1 MPRRLPSPPVPDR
14 GPVTVAGVDA
24 LQPEDGPIFAVI
36 GVFDG
41 LHLGHQYLLRHLVY
55 EAERRHASAA
65 VITFDAHPDAVILG
79 EAPPLLLDPADRL
92 RLLGEAGIGVVVV
105 QHFDAELRATE
116 YDAFLARITRRT
128 MLAGLLMT
136 PDAAFGHDR
145 RGTPETVGALAAQHG
160 WDLVVVPPFEI
171 GGRSVRSSDIRA
183 AIADGHLAE
192 AERLLGRPYA
202 VVGTAEAVD
211 DVGDGSIVRLAPPR
225 ALPPDGTW
233 QAAVRAW
240 PADDST
246 PAAIATAVESAGGAI
261 RLDGPPLAASVEV
274 TFTV

>member
-1 MPRRLPSPPVPDR
+1 MPDR

-24 LQPEDGPIFAVI
+24 LQTDDGPIFAVI

-41 LHLGHQYLLRHLVY
+41 LHLGHRYLLRHLVY
-55 EAERRHASAA
+55 EAERRGARAA
-65 VITFDAHPDAVILG
+65 VITFDAHPDEVILG

-92 RLLGEAGIGVVVV
+92 RLLGEAGVSVVVV
-105 QHFDAELRATE
+105 QHFDAALRATE
-116 YDAFLARITRRT
+116 YDAFLARITART

-145 RGTPETVGALAAQHG
+145 RGTPETVGALAANQG

-171 GGRSVRSSDIRA
+171 SGRSVRSADIRA
-183 AIADGHLAE
+183 AIAGGNLVE

-202 VVGTAEAVD
+202 VVGSAEAAEE
-211 DVGDGSIVRLAPPR
+211 VGDGSIVRLAPPR
-225 ALPPDGTW
+225 ALPPDGAW

-246 PAAIATAVESAGGAI
+246 SAALATDVEVAGGTI
-261 RLDGPPLAASVEV
+261 RLDGPPPAASVEV

>member
-1 MPRRLPSPPVPDR
+1 VPDR

-24 LQPEDGPIFAVI
+24 LQTDDGPIFAVI

-41 LHLGHQYLLRHLVY
+41 LHLGHRYLLRHLVY
-55 EAERRHASAA
+55 EAERRRASAA
-65 VITFDAHPDAVILG
+65 VITFDAHPDEVILG

-92 RLLGEAGIGVVVV
+92 RLLGEAGVNVVVV
-105 QHFDAELRATE
+105 QHFDAALRATE
-116 YDAFLARITRRT
+116 YDAFLTRITART

-145 RGTPETVGALAAQHG
+145 RGTPETVGALASKQG

-171 GGRSVRSSDIRA
+171 DGRSVRSSDIRA
-183 AIADGHLAE
+183 AIADGNLAE

-202 VVGTAEAVD
+202 VVGTTEAAAD
-211 DVGDGSIVRLAPPR
+211 ARHGSIVQLAPPR

-233 QAAVRAW
+233 QAAVRPW
-240 PADDST
+240 PSDQVSPSAVAADVIV
-246 PAAIATAVESAGGAI
+246 AGATI
-261 RLDGPPLAASVEV
+261 RLDGPPPAASIEV
-274 TFTV
+274 TFTA